1 VFLEKVGECSFIDM
15 EDCRHFIQ
23 ALEDIQDAFL
33 LVVYLYTMYRVGRL
47 DKVLLE
53 FYDFEQYFI
62 DSYIATLI
70 LYYLFCEKYK
80 YPLDFDR
87 FFKKHAKRENSTD
100 YFHRLLRS
108 WIERPELRDD
118 FSGIYRQRE
127 NPTALNLNF
136 RHPEFLQFLKK
147 CGWPKK
153 RIYDCIRENERQF
166 IDKLYPKII
175 SRFVEK
181 LDTLVSLNEKIKLPN
196 DDDQIEMNE
205 YYEYVLKTLDGK
217 LPKKLDWNWK
227 QGYYRHISKILKT
240 LNLPKTLTLEEKRRR
255 KEIQTLTQ
263 NRPVI
268 SSTQCKGDS
277 SECGLCLEEY
287 KPGENIV
294 VLNWTK
300 GSKTCGHCFHE
311 KCLNNINNQS
321 TTCPICRKPITHR
334 STFKYFN
341 PLQRRPSVQLST
353 RKKIPD
359 FELANKTYEYVPHL
373 MKDNM
378 IGLDSRMQSLAP
390 KRRLK
395 EFDEIAPWQVN
406 PYIEDEKDYPS
417 PNRLPRRS
425 SIGLMDPRVLS
436 SIKDYDTPNNPEEVF
451 NQLKMF
457 VKKHQRFPR
466 PGEKVDIYDI
476 GDFWNKGVLKGGKY
490 ARYLADKDLQ
500 LLYFGREIQALLQFV
515 DDKKRLPREN
525 ETYKNLNIGEFLN
538 KIEKNYQRYNHAWKV
553 ITDNRNFLRI
563 RANERRKM

>member
-1 VFLEKVGECSFIDM
+1 MLILGSEEEK
-15 EDCRHFIQ
+15 Q
-23 ALEDIQDAFL
+23 A
-33 LVVYLYTMYRVGRL
+33 
-47 DKVLLE
+47 KE
-53 FYDFEQYFI
+53 FYRYWVDFFV
-62 DSYIATLI
+62 ATI
-70 LYYLFCEKYK
+70 FLFRLLCEMYGA
-80 YPLDFDR
+80 LRDFDT
-87 FFKKHAKRENSTD
+87 FFVFYQYSLDLDANWFEKLERAWLSGSRELHNELVIFFATNYFYGNNRNESKR
-100 YFHRLLRS
+100 Y
-108 WIERPELRDD
+108 PELL
-118 FSGIYRQRE
+118 
-127 NPTALNLNF
+127 T
-136 RHPEFLQFLKK
+136 FLTNS
-147 CGWPKK
+147 GWPKK
-153 RIYDCIRENERQF
+153 SIYTCIRENKNKFIYEIYSKMTERF
-166 IDKLYPKII
+166 
-175 SRFVEK
+175 
-181 LDTLVSLNEKIKLPN
+181 TEKILSLGLDKKIYGISESRSGHIIYPHREIFAETIIPKLF
-196 DDDQIEMNE
+196 
-205 YYEYVLKTLDGK
+205 
-217 LPKKLDWNWK
+217 
-227 QGYYRHISKILKT
+227 
-240 LNLPKTLTLEEKRRR
+240 LTELGEEKRRKEAKQ
-255 KEIQTLTQ
+255 KEIQTLKSQTKT
-263 NRPVI
+263 PI

-277 SECGLCLEEY
+277 NECGLCLEEY

-406 PYIEDEKDYPS
+406 PDIEDEKDYLS

-457 VKKHQRFPR
+457 VKQHQRFPL

-476 GDFWNKGVLKGGKY
+476 GDFWNKGVLQGGKY

-538 KIEKNYQRYNHAWKV
+538 KIEKNYQRYNHVWKV
-553 ITDNRNFLRI
+553 ITDDRTFRDVRAKENRR
-563 RANERRKM
+563 M